1 MSWWNWV
8 PHLLGAGSVL
18 LGALWTCE
26 QQVRQE
32 RRHIQT
38 LYSLA
43 DALEVME
50 RALRRSAPPMEDLIR
65 EAIASSGGTVRQVL
79 CQISLNTLE
88 SVPLSVQWKTMASNN
103 ALHLSPDEI
112 RLFERPGTVLGRCGV
127 DEQCACLGESV
138 RELRRCARQR
148 EEALNSQRRLW
159 YTLSLSAA
167 LLAVVMLI

>member
-1 MSWWNWV
+1 M
-8 PHLLGAGSVL
+8 L

-26 QQVRQE
+26 QQVRRE

-38 LYSLA
+38 LHGLA
-43 DALEVME
+43 DTLEVME
-50 RALRRSAPPMEDLIR
+50 RALRLSAPSMEELLR
-65 EAIASSGGTVRQVL
+65 EAISSSSGRIRQEL

-103 ALHLSPDEI
+103 TLHLSPDEI

-148 EEALNSQRRLW
+148 EEVLAGQRRLW